1 MKSTVK
7 GIHQTI
13 GNLLCTLEVEEE
25 TLYEYGPGGIL
36 ATTVFAIIA
45 IVYTTINKTP
55 TYLVFGCYILLN
67 ILHNKCW
74 KIIKNRKQKL
84 INKNNIQE
92 NQNQID
98 HYTVVNTLIK
108 HDLGRIK

>member
-1 MKSTVK
+1 MELRKNHNNSNLQVKSTVK

-55 TYLVFGCYILLN
+55 TYLVFGCYILLIYCTIN
-67 ILHNKCW
+67 VGKLL
-74 KIIKNRKQKL
+74 KIENR
-84 INKNNIQE
+84 N
-92 NQNQID
+92 
-98 HYTVVNTLIK
+98 
-108 HDLGRIK
+108 